1 MNGAEC
7 LLRTLLANDVDLCLM
22 NPGTSEMQFV
32 SALDRVPR
40 MRGVLGLF
48 EGVCSGAADGYARM
62 TGKPAATLLHL
73 GPGLANALA
82 NLHNA
87 RKARS
92 PVVNIVGEHSTQ
104 HRSYDAPLTA
114 DIEAFARP
122 VSSWVLTLERA
133 AAMGEAA
140 SAAVTAAL
148 GPPGK
153 VATLIVPADFSWSDA
168 GEPGCLAPKPSRPLP
183 ATERV
188 RAAAC
193 ALRSGQAAGLLLSGS
208 ALQTRGLQA
217 ADDVRAVTGA
227 RLFADRNAARLTR
240 GRNIPAVERI
250 PYFPEQAQELLA
262 GFERLVLVEARPPVS
277 FFGYPGMRSSLA
289 PAGCAFDVL
298 ASEDQDGAGAL
309 EWLAAELGAEVGW
322 RPRMSATSG
331 PLLGP
336 SRPVLPKG
344 EPLTAAAVARTVG
357 ALAPVGAIFSD
368 ESVSCSGQIWP
379 HLAAAAKHDYLP
391 VTGGAIGQ
399 GLPVTLGAAL
409 ACPGRKVVALEA
421 DGSGM
426 YTLQSL
432 WTMARERLDV
442 AIVILA
448 NRRYRILD
456 IEMRRTGAGTVGP
469 RAGEMIDL
477 SHPEPD
483 WIKLA
488 EGFGVQAARAATADE
503 FIREFG
509 VAMREPGPRLI
520 EAVLDR
526 E

>member
-7 LLRTLLANDVDLCLM
+7 LLRTLLANGVDLCLM

-32 SALDRVPR
+32 AALDRVPE

-62 TGKPAATLLHL
+62 TGRPAATLLHL
-73 GPGLANALA
+73 GPGLANALS

-104 HRSYDAPLTA
+104 HLGFDAPLTA

-122 VSSWVLTLERA
+122 VSAWVRTLDRA
-133 AAMGEAA
+133 CGMGEAA
-140 SAAVTAAL
+140 SAVVAAAM

-153 VATLIVPADFSWSDA
+153 VATLIVPADFSWSEA
-168 GEPGCLAPKPSRPLP
+168 GEPGHPAVRPAWALP
-183 ATERV
+183 AGERV
-188 RAAAC
+188 SEIAGV
-193 ALRSGQAAGLLLSGS
+193 LRSRQAVGLLLGGS
-208 ALQTRGLQA
+208 ALQVRGLRA
-217 ADDVRAVTGA
+217 AERLRAATGI
-227 RLFADRNAARLTR
+227 RVFADRNAARTTR
-240 GRNIPAVERI
+240 GCGVPAFERI

-262 GFERLVLVEARPPVS
+262 GFERLVLVEAKPPVS
-277 FFGYPGMRSSLA
+277 FFGYPGLSSALA

-309 EWLAAELGAEVGW
+309 EWLAEELGAG
-322 RPRMSATSG
+322 AAGSG
-331 PLLGP
+331 PATPL
-336 SRPVLPKG
+336 RPVLPTG
-344 EPLTAAAVARTVG
+344 EGLTVSAVARTVA
-357 ALAPVGAIFSD
+357 ALAPEGAIFSD
-368 ESVSCSGQIWP
+368 ESVSCSGEIWP
-379 HLAAAAKHDYLP
+379 HLAGAASHDHLP
-391 VTGGAIGQ
+391 VTGGSIGQ
-399 GLPVTLGAAL
+399 GLPVALGAAL

-421 DGSGM
+421 DGSAM
-426 YTLQSL
+426 YTPQSL

-442 AIVILA
+442 TIVILA

-469 RAGEMIDL
+469 RGDQMMDL
-477 SHPEPD
+477 SNPAPD
-483 WIKLA
+483 WVKLA
-488 EGFGVQAARAATADE
+488 EGFGVQAARAATADA

-509 VAMREPGPRLI
+509 AAMREGGPRLI
-520 EAVLDR
+520 EAVL